1 MFLSLKD
8 IKSTLAN
15 IIFGSLFSINQNNN
29 QALSQKQVHEES
41 KRRVEARDRQK
52 ERERKEADE
61 FTKSLLGT
69 KKSTKPPG
77 DLSKPTGTKK
87 KPTIAELIAMTT
99 RNSEKIKQLTGEN
112 GDLKKAN
119 SALQREKEALAQANE
134 TLTDQVS
141 KSKESIQALTE
152 ANKQHSKEANARVPS
167 AKGAHFGCQ

>member
-1 MFLSLKD
+1 M
-8 IKSTLAN
+8 
-15 IIFGSLFSINQNNN
+15 
-29 QALSQKQVHEES
+29 HEES

-77 DLSKPTGTKK
+77 DSSKPTGTKK
-87 KPTIAELIAMTT
+87 KPSLAELTAMTT
-99 RNSEKIKQLTGEN
+99 RNLEKIKQLTGEN

-119 SALQREKEALAQANE
+119 STLQQEKEALVQANE

-141 KSKESIQALTE
+141 KSKEAIQDLTE
-152 ANKQHSKEANARVPS
+152 ANKQSIQKMLTAAHSKRSAFWMSIGILCHKTRSARS
-167 AKGAHFGCQ
+167 ASLS